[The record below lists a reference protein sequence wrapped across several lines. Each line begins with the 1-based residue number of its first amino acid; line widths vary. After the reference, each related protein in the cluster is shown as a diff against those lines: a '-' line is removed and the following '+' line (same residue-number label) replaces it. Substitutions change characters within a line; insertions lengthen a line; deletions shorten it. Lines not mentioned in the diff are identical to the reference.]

1 MILELILALIGGLIA
16 GTFTGLIP
24 GIHINLVSAWLLAII
39 ASGFF
44 DFVSPIVFVV
54 FICAM
59 TTTHTFIDFI
69 PSIYLGAPDD
79 ESYLSVLPGHQLL
92 MDGKGHE
99 ATV

>member
-59 TTTHTFIDFI
+59 TTTHTLLILFLRFILARPMMNHIFLFCQDINF
-69 PSIYLGAPDD
+69 
-79 ESYLSVLPGHQLL
+79 
-92 MDGKGHE
+92 
-99 ATV
+99 